1 MDIIK
6 SIALPIE
13 KKIHKFNNTLYCRE
27 RIKHFDEK
35 RNEFIRKN
43 NIPELPAPIA
53 AQIKNFWG
61 KYVKADIGLNFQRIA
76 ALRIPPESLQYI
88 VSESVLYPILI
99 QKLNPYHIAKT
110 LANKGLYNIL
120 FADIKRP
127 NEIVRNVSRNF
138 LDSNNDLLS
147 KDAAID
153 KILSLGSPVIFKE
166 SIGSFGG
173 RGVKIIKEYDRA
185 IIKQQFDLF
194 KKDFVV
200 QELLTQS
207 QQTAR
212 FNPTSL
218 NTFRVLTLLLNG
230 KFSLLGAWLRCGAKD
245 AQVDNLTSG
254 GMAACVLPDGR
265 LSYAIDFN
273 VPRIDY
279 SPSGLKFED
288 YRIDYFDRIKQKA
301 EQLHKRIPLIAMAG
315 WDFALDENNEPV
327 FIEANL
333 RRPDTWPWQMTQG
346 PIFGNRL
353 QEVLDYK

>member
-1 MDIIK
+1 MDFFKTINT
-6 SIALPIE
+6 PIE
-13 KKIHKFNNTLYCRE
+13 NKIHKYNAIRYTQSL
-27 RIKHFDEK
+27 IKHFDEK
-35 RNEFIRKN
+35 RNEFIRNN

-53 AQIKNFWG
+53 EQIKKFWG
-61 KYVKADIGLNFQRIA
+61 KYVKTDIGLNFHRIA

-99 QKLNPYHIAKT
+99 QKLNPDHIATT

-127 NEIVRNVSRNF
+127 NEIIRNVSRNF
-138 LDSNNDLLS
+138 LDSNNELLS

-153 KILSLGSPVIFKE
+153 RILSLGTPVIFKE

-173 RGVKIIKEYDRA
+173 RGIKIIKEYDRV

-200 QELLTQS
+200 QELLSQS
-207 QQTAR
+207 QQTAK

-218 NTFRVLTLLLNG
+218 NTVRVLTLLLNG

-265 LSYAIDFN
+265 LTYAIDFN
-273 VPRIDY
+273 IPRIIY

-288 YRIDYFDRIKQKA
+288 YRIEYFDRIIQMA

-353 QEVLDYK
+353 QEVLNY